1 MHFPALEIDLK
12 TARCKHY
19 QGETFGIHFCNV
31 KGRIVPEMCSFCS
44 DYSVRAKYNNKK
56 TKSDGIVFDSKKENE
71 KYHELKMLE
80 KSGKIKNLERQK
92 RFELIPTQKDEN
104 GKVLYRA
111 ITYIAD
117 FTYTDCKTGELI
129 CEDVKGMVLPEFKLK
144 QKMMYYFYHIKVR
157 II

>member
-56 TKSDGIVFDSKKENE
+56 TKSDGIVFDSKKESE

-80 KSGKIKNLERQK
+80 KSGKIKKLERQK
-92 RFELIPTQKDEN
+92 RFEIVPKTPGE
-104 GKVLYRA
+104 RA
-111 ITYIAD
+111 VFYVAD
-117 FTYTDCKTGELI
+117 FTYEIEGKKI
-129 CEDVKGMVLPEFKLK
+129 CMDVKSSITRKNPTYIIKRKLFKSIYKDWEF
-144 QKMMYYFYHIKVR
+144 VES
-157 II
+157 

>member
-1 MHFPALEIDLK
+1 MGK
-12 TARCKHY
+12 VNCKFF
-19 QGETFGIHFCNV
+19 QGEAFGY
-31 KGRIVPEMCSFCS
+31 SFCS
-44 DYSVRAKYNNKK
+44 KRGSIVPGMCSRCSERVSKSKYNNEK
-56 TKSDGIVFDSKKENE
+56 TIVDNIRFDSKKESLRWL
-71 KYHELKMLE
+71 ELKLLE
-80 KSGKIKNLERQK
+80 KDGVIKNLERQK

-117 FTYTDCKTGELI
+117 FTYTDCKTGEFI
-129 CEDVKGMVLPEFKLK
+129 CEDAKGMILPEFKLK

>member
-44 DYSVRAKYNNKK
+44 DYSVRAKYNNIK
-56 TKSDGIVFDSKKENE
+56 TKVDGIEFDSKKESA
-71 KYHELKMLE
+71 KYQELKMLE

-92 RFELIPTQKDEN
+92 RFEIVPKTPGE
-104 GKVLYRA
+104 RA
-111 ITYIAD
+111 VFYVAD
-117 FTYTDCKTGELI
+117 FTYEIEDKKI
-129 CEDVKGMVLPEFKLK
+129 CMDVKSSITRKNSTYIIKRKLFKSIYRDWEF
-144 QKMMYYFYHIKVR
+144 VES
-157 II
+157 